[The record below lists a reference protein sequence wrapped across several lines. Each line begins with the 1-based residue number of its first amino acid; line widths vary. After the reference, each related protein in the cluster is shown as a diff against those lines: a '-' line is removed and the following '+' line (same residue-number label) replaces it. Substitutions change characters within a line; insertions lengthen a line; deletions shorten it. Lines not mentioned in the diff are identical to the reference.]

1 MNICLKV
8 VGGGP
13 AKGRGCSKFEMFV
26 YHIYSYG
33 LYGDRGD
40 VVDSC
45 VYEVRIPLRIPRK
58 KTHISSGT

>member
-13 AKGRGCSKFEMFV
+13 AKGRGCPKFEFFV
-26 YHIYSYG
+26 YHVYSYG
-33 LYGDRGD
+33 LRGDAD

-45 VYEVRIPLRIPRK
+45 VYEVRI
-58 KTHISSGT
+58 